1 MFVPVRDRPFPPIL
15 DGSPRKTTSPV
26 GPFRRPETGSVMRF
40 IGSGKCPPLLKESA
54 FEAVNNG
61 RSARTQPL
69 NSQRNASQN
78 APMSTHEFDIKNI
91 RLLLVEDN
99 PADARVVERH
109 LKDAGLT
116 NVMSEWVQTAA
127 DAADRLQKVEYDLVL
142 LDLGLPDAQGLQA
155 LRALRSVA
163 DLTPII
169 VLTGSDDYK
178 QGLIAVREGAQ
189 DYLEKRRVNAGMLS
203 RIVSYSVERNSF
215 HRDLVRATRRY
226 QDLFNNVPVALFTAG
241 PDGVLKT
248 ANAACVKL
256 LACAGVPLEQV
267 NFLDLLA
274 ETGKRAHFL
283 DLMTRQRMVEG
294 WETVLQDCK
303 GNKLHVLIHTAP
315 LYAASQAFA
324 GFEGCIA
331 DISMLKQTLE
341 ERDRLEDNLRQA
353 QKLEAIG
360 QLAAGIAHEIN
371 TPTQYVGDNLR
382 FLKESFGEL
391 DSLLTKL
398 VEVGGTPARALLA
411 EADFD
416 YLKEEIPRAL
426 NQSLEGVD
434 RVAKIVRAMKEFS
447 HPAREKT
454 ATDLNRAIQS
464 TITVASNEWKYV
476 AEVEMDLDSNLP
488 TVHCSPAEFNQVVL
502 NMVVNAAHAI
512 ADVVGD
518 GGKGKG
524 KIRVKTR
531 PDGEW
536 AVVEI
541 SDTGAGMPAHV
552 QQRIFEP
559 FFTTKEVG
567 KGTGQGLA
575 IAHNVIVDKHNG
587 TIKVVSAPGKGTTFI
602 IRLPI
607 GGAKTEADA
616 AAGAAA

>member
-1 MFVPVRDRPFPPIL
+1 
-15 DGSPRKTTSPV
+15 
-26 GPFRRPETGSVMRF
+26 
-40 IGSGKCPPLLKESA
+40 
-54 FEAVNNG
+54 
-61 RSARTQPL
+61 
-69 NSQRNASQN
+69 
-78 APMSTHEFDIKNI
+78 MSSDDFDIRKI

-109 LKDAGLT
+109 LKDAGL
-116 NVMSEWVQTAA
+116 NEVDCEWVQTAA
-127 DAADRLQKVEYDLVL
+127 DAADRLCKFEYDLVL
-142 LDLGLPDAQGLQA
+142 LDLGLPDATGLQA
-155 LRALRSVA
+155 LRALKAIA

-178 QGLIAVREGAQ
+178 QGLSAVREGAQ

-203 RIVSYSVERNSF
+203 RIVSYSVERNNF

-226 QDLFNNVPVALFTAG
+226 QDLFNNVPVALFTANK
-241 PDGVLKT
+241 DGALKT
-248 ANAACVKL
+248 ANAACMKL
-256 LACAGVPLEQV
+256 LACQGIALDQV
-267 NFLDLLA
+267 NFLDLLFEPA
-274 ETGKRAHFL
+274 KRSHFL
-283 DLMTRQRMVEG
+283 DLISRQRMVES
-294 WETVLQDCK
+294 WETPLHDCRGNTLNVLV
-303 GNKLHVLIHTAP
+303 NAAP
-315 LYAASQAFA
+315 LYESSQAFA
-324 GFEGCIA
+324 GWEGCIT

-391 DSLLTKL
+391 DGLLEQL
-398 VEVGGTPARALLA
+398 VEAGGAPARKALDA
-411 EADFD
+411 ADFD

-476 AEVEMDLDSNLP
+476 AEVELDLDSNLP
-488 TVHCSPAEFNQVVL
+488 QVHCSPAEFNPVVL
-502 NMVVNAAHAI
+502 NIVVNAAHAI
-512 ADVVGD
+512 GDVVGD

-531 PDGEW
+531 PDGDW
-536 AVVEI
+536 AIVEI
-541 SDTGAGMPAHV
+541 SDSGCGMPQHI
-552 QQRIFEP
+552 QQRIFDP

-575 IAHNVIVDKHNG
+575 IAHNVIVDKHGG
-587 TIKVVSAPGKGTTFI
+587 TIKVVSSPGAGTTFI

-607 GGAKTEADA
+607 GGAKTDNES

>member
-1 MFVPVRDRPFPPIL
+1 
-15 DGSPRKTTSPV
+15 
-26 GPFRRPETGSVMRF
+26 
-40 IGSGKCPPLLKESA
+40 
-54 FEAVNNG
+54 
-61 RSARTQPL
+61 
-69 NSQRNASQN
+69 
-78 APMSTHEFDIKNI
+78 MSTNEFELRHI

-109 LKDAGLT
+109 LKDAGLNHVT
-116 NVMSEWVQTAA
+116 TETVQTASE
-127 DAADRLQKVEYDLVL
+127 AAQRLQEVEYDLVL
-142 LDLGLPDAQGLQA
+142 LDLGLPDATGLQA
-155 LRALRSVA
+155 LRALKSVA

-178 QGLIAVREGAQ
+178 QGLVAVREGAQ
-189 DYLEKRRVNAGMLS
+189 DYLEKRRVNAAMLS
-203 RIVSYSVERNSF
+203 RIVSYSVERNNF

-226 QDLFNNVPVALFTAG
+226 QDLFNNVPVALFTARH
-241 PDGVLKT
+241 DGVLKT
-248 ANAACVKL
+248 ANAAFIKL
-256 LACAGVPLEQV
+256 IGSSGTPTTKL
-267 NFLDLLA
+267 NFLDLLY
-274 ETGKRAHFL
+274 EPGRRAHFL
-283 DLMTRQRMVEG
+283 DLMSRQRTVEG
-294 WETVLQDCK
+294 WETSIRDCK
-303 GNKLHVLIHTAP
+303 GGELHVLINAAP
-315 LYAASQAFA
+315 LYDSTQALE
-324 GFEGCIA
+324 GWEGCVT

-391 DSLLTKL
+391 DALLGQL
-398 VEVGGTPARALLA
+398 VETGGAPARQALG

-476 AEVEMDLDSNLP
+476 ADLDMDLDTNLP
-488 TVHCSPAEFNQVVL
+488 AVHCSPAEFNQVVL

-512 ADVVGD
+512 SDVVGD

-531 PDGEW
+531 ADGDW

-541 SDTGAGMPAHV
+541 GDTGSGMPAHV

-559 FFTTKEVG
+559 FFTTKDVG

-575 IAHNVIVDKHNG
+575 IAHNVIVDKHAG
-587 TIKVVSAPGKGTTFI
+587 FIKVTSSPGAGTTFT

-607 GGAKTEADA
+607 GGIKSEAETA
-616 AAGAAA
+616 SAGAAA

>member
-1 MFVPVRDRPFPPIL
+1 
-15 DGSPRKTTSPV
+15 
-26 GPFRRPETGSVMRF
+26 
-40 IGSGKCPPLLKESA
+40 
-54 FEAVNNG
+54 
-61 RSARTQPL
+61 
-69 NSQRNASQN
+69 
-78 APMSTHEFDIKNI
+78 MSTKEFDIKSI

-99 PADARVVERH
+99 AADARVVERH
-109 LKDAGLT
+109 LKDAGLNET
-116 NVMSEWVQTAA
+116 TCDWVQTAA
-127 DAADRLQKVEYDLVL
+127 DASERLQKVEYDLVL
-142 LDLGLPDAQGLQA
+142 LDLGLPDASGLQA
-155 LRALRSVA
+155 LRALRAVA

-178 QGLIAVREGAQ
+178 QGLVAVREGAQ

-203 RIVSYSVERNSF
+203 RIVSYSVERSSF

-226 QDLFNNVPVALFTAG
+226 QDLFNNVPVALFTAER
-241 PDGVLKT
+241 DGKLKT
-248 ANAACVKL
+248 ANAAFVKL
-256 LACAGVPLEQV
+256 IGSAGVPTADL
-267 NFLDLLA
+267 NFLDLLFEPA
-274 ETGKRAHFL
+274 RRSHFL
-283 DLMTRQRMVEG
+283 DLMSGQGMVEG
-294 WETVLQDCK
+294 WETLIRDCK
-303 GNKLHVLIHTAP
+303 ANQLHVLVNAAP
-315 LYAASQAFA
+315 LYDASQAFA
-324 GFEGCIA
+324 GWEGCIT
-331 DISMLKQTLE
+331 DISILRQTLE

-391 DSLLTKL
+391 DTLLTQLVDLGGEPAGKL
-398 VEVGGTPARALLA
+398 LG

-476 AEVEMDLDSNLP
+476 AEVEMDLDANLP
-488 TVHCSPAEFNQVVL
+488 SVHCSPAEFNQVVL
-502 NMVVNAAHAI
+502 NIVVNAAHAI
-512 ADVVGD
+512 SDVVGD

-531 PDGEW
+531 PEGEW
-536 AVVEI
+536 AIIEI
-541 SDTGAGMPAHV
+541 SDSGAGMPAHV

-575 IAHNVIVDKHNG
+575 IAHNVIVDKHGG
-587 TIKVVSAPGKGTTFI
+587 TIKVASAPGKGTTFT

-607 GGAKTEADA
+607 GGMKTEPE
-616 AAGAAA
+616 GASEAVA

>member
-1 MFVPVRDRPFPPIL
+1 
-15 DGSPRKTTSPV
+15 
-26 GPFRRPETGSVMRF
+26 
-40 IGSGKCPPLLKESA
+40 
-54 FEAVNNG
+54 
-61 RSARTQPL
+61 
-69 NSQRNASQN
+69 
-78 APMSTHEFDIKNI
+78 MSTNEVEMMKNI

-99 PADARVVERH
+99 AADARVVERH
-109 LKDAGLT
+109 LKDAGLNQVNCEVVT
-116 NVMSEWVQTAA
+116 TAA
-127 DAADRLQKVEYDLVL
+127 EATDRLQKVEYDLVL
-142 LDLGLPDAQGLQA
+142 LDLGLPDATGLEA
-155 LRALRSVA
+155 LRALRAVA

-178 QGLIAVREGAQ
+178 QGLVAVREGAQ

-203 RIVSYSVERNSF
+203 RVVSYSVERNMF

-226 QDLFNNVPVALFTAG
+226 QDLFNNVPVALFTANH
-241 PDGVLKT
+241 DGVLKT
-248 ANAACVKL
+248 ANAACMKM
-256 LACAGVPLEQV
+256 LACQGAPLAKV
-267 NFLDLLA
+267 NFLDLL
-274 ETGKRAHFL
+274 EPGKRALFL
-283 DLMTRQRMVEG
+283 EQMSRQRMVEG
-294 WETVLQDCK
+294 WETTISDCK
-303 GNKLHVLIHTAP
+303 GSKLHVLVNTAP
-315 LYAASQAFA
+315 LYDATQAFA
-324 GFEGCIA
+324 GWEGSLT
-331 DISMLKQTLE
+331 DISILKQTLE
-341 ERDRLEDNLRQA
+341 DRDRLEDNLRQA

-391 DSLLTKL
+391 DSLLGQLVKL
-398 VEVGGTPARALLA
+398 GGTPASKLLGD
-411 EADFD
+411 ADFD

-476 AEVEMDLDSNLP
+476 AEVDMDLDANLP
-488 TVHCSPAEFNQVVL
+488 AVHCSPAEFNQVVL

-512 ADVVGD
+512 GDVVGD
-518 GGKGKG
+518 GAKGKG
-524 KIRVKTR
+524 KIKVKTR

-541 SDTGAGMPAHV
+541 SDSGCGMPPHI
-552 QQRIFEP
+552 QQRIFDP

-575 IAHNVIVDKHNG
+575 IAHNVVVDKHGG
-587 TIKVVSAPGKGTTFI
+587 TIKVVSSPGKGTTFI

-607 GGAKTEADA
+607 GGKSEPE

>member
-1 MFVPVRDRPFPPIL
+1 
-15 DGSPRKTTSPV
+15 
-26 GPFRRPETGSVMRF
+26 
-40 IGSGKCPPLLKESA
+40 
-54 FEAVNNG
+54 
-61 RSARTQPL
+61 
-69 NSQRNASQN
+69 
-78 APMSTHEFDIKNI
+78 MSTNEVEMMKNI

-99 PADARVVERH
+99 AADARVVERH
-109 LKDAGLT
+109 LKDAGLNQVNCDVVT
-116 NVMSEWVQTAA
+116 TAGE
-127 DAADRLQKVEYDLVL
+127 AAMRLQQVEYDLVL
-142 LDLGLPDAQGLQA
+142 LDLGLPDATGLEA
-155 LRALRSVA
+155 LRALRAVA

-203 RIVSYSVERNSF
+203 RVVSYSVERNTF

-226 QDLFNNVPVALFTAG
+226 QDLFNNVPVALFTVNH
-241 PDGVLKT
+241 DGTFKT
-248 ANAACVKL
+248 ANAACMKM
-256 LACAGVPLEQV
+256 LACQGIPLGKV
-267 NFLDLLA
+267 NFLDLLF
-274 ETGKRAHFL
+274 EPGKRAHFL
-283 DLMTRQRMVEG
+283 DTMTRQRMVEG
-294 WETVLQDCK
+294 WETTLQDCK
-303 GNKLHVLIHTAP
+303 GSKLHVLVNTAP
-315 LYAASQAFA
+315 LYDASGAFA
-324 GFEGCIA
+324 GWEGSLT

-391 DSLLTKL
+391 DSLLTQL
-398 VEVGGTPARALLA
+398 VKVGGAPAGKLLGD
-411 EADFD
+411 ADFD

-476 AEVEMDLDSNLP
+476 AEVEMDLDANLP
-488 TVHCSPAEFNQVVL
+488 SVHCSPAEFNQVVL

-512 ADVVGD
+512 GDVVGD
-518 GGKGKG
+518 GAKGKG

-536 AVVEI
+536 AVIEI
-541 SDTGAGMPAHV
+541 SDSGCGMPPHI
-552 QQRIFEP
+552 QQRIFDP

-575 IAHNVIVDKHNG
+575 IAHNVVVDKHGG
-587 TIKVVSAPGKGTTFI
+587 TIKVSSTPGQGTTFI

-607 GGAKTEADA
+607 GGMKSEPE

>member
-1 MFVPVRDRPFPPIL
+1 
-15 DGSPRKTTSPV
+15 
-26 GPFRRPETGSVMRF
+26 
-40 IGSGKCPPLLKESA
+40 
-54 FEAVNNG
+54 
-61 RSARTQPL
+61 
-69 NSQRNASQN
+69 
-78 APMSTHEFDIKNI
+78 MSTNEFEIRDI

-109 LKDAGLT
+109 LKDAGLNRVT
-116 NVMSEWVQTAA
+116 SDWVQTAA
-127 DAADRLQKVEYDLVL
+127 DAAQRLTTTEYDLVL
-142 LDLGLPDAQGLQA
+142 LDLGLPDATGLQA
-155 LRALRSVA
+155 LRALRAIA

-178 QGLIAVREGAQ
+178 QGLSAVREGAQ

-203 RIVSYSVERNSF
+203 RIVSYSVERNNF

-226 QDLFNNVPVALFTAG
+226 QDLFNNVPVALFTANH
-241 PDGVLKT
+241 DGMLKT
-248 ANAACVKL
+248 ANAACQKL
-256 LACAGVPLEQV
+256 LSCQGIPLDKV
-267 NFLDLLA
+267 NFLDMLFEPA
-274 ETGKRAHFL
+274 KRAHFL
-283 DLMTRQRMVEG
+283 DLMSRQRMVEG
-294 WETVLQDCK
+294 WETTIKDSR
-303 GNKLHVLIHTAP
+303 GETLHVLINTAP
-315 LYAASQAFA
+315 LYDSNQAFA
-324 GFEGCIA
+324 GWEGCLA

-341 ERDRLEDNLRQA
+341 ERDRLEDNLRSA

-391 DSLLTKL
+391 DTILAQL
-398 VEVGGTPARALLA
+398 VLAGGEPASKLLA

-426 NQSLEGVD
+426 AQSLEGVD

-476 AEVEMDLDSNLP
+476 AEIEMDLDANLP
-488 TVHCSPAEFNQVVL
+488 AVHCSPAEFNQVVL

-524 KIRVKTR
+524 KITVRTR

-541 SDTGAGMPAHV
+541 KDSGSGMPPHV
-552 QQRIFEP
+552 QQRIFDP

-575 IAHNVIVDKHNG
+575 IAHNVIVDKHGG
-587 TIKVVSAPGKGTTFI
+587 TIKVTSAPGAGTTFT

-607 GGAKTEADA
+607 GGAKSELE

>member
-1 MFVPVRDRPFPPIL
+1 MAGRAAPLFP
-15 DGSPRKTTSPV
+15 SRHTS
-26 GPFRRPETGSVMRF
+26 
-40 IGSGKCPPLLKESA
+40 
-54 FEAVNNG
+54 
-61 RSARTQPL
+61 Q
-69 NSQRNASQN
+69 
-78 APMSTHEFDIKNI
+78 APMSTNEVELMKSI

-99 PADARVVERH
+99 AADARVVERH
-109 LKDAGLT
+109 LKDAGL
-116 NVMSEWVQTAA
+116 NDVNSDWVQTAA
-127 DAADRLQKVEYDLVL
+127 QAAERLQTVEYDLVL
-142 LDLGLPDAQGLQA
+142 LDLGLPDASGLEA
-155 LRALRSVA
+155 LRALRAVA

-169 VLTGSDDYK
+169 VLTGSDDCK
-178 QGLIAVREGAQ
+178 QGLLAVREGAQ

-203 RIVSYSVERNSF
+203 RIVSYSVERSTA

-226 QDLFNNVPVALFTAG
+226 QDLFNNVPVALFTANQ
-241 PDGVLKT
+241 DGALKT
-248 ANAACVKL
+248 INASCVKL
-256 LACAGVPLEQV
+256 LSCQGLPPGKV
-267 NFLDLLA
+267 NFLDLLF
-274 ETGKRAHFL
+274 EPGRRAHFL
-283 DLMTRQRMVEG
+283 DLMSRQRMVEG
-294 WETVLQDCK
+294 WETTIQDCK
-303 GNKLHVLIHTAP
+303 GKQLHVLINTAP
-315 LYAASQAFA
+315 LYDGNQAFA
-324 GFEGCIA
+324 GWEGCIT

-391 DSLLTKL
+391 DILLAQL
-398 VEVGGTPARALLA
+398 VNVGGEPASELLG

-476 AEVEMDLDSNLP
+476 AEVEMDLDAELP
-488 TVHCSPAEFNQVVL
+488 QVHCSPAEFNQVVL

-512 ADVVGD
+512 GDVVGD
-518 GGKGKG
+518 GAKGKG
-524 KIRVKTR
+524 KIKVRTR
-531 PDGEW
+531 SDGEW

-541 SDTGAGMPAHV
+541 SDSGCGMPPHI
-552 QQRIFEP
+552 QQRIFDP

-575 IAHNVIVDKHNG
+575 IAHNVVVDKHGG
-587 TIKVVSAPGKGTTFI
+587 TIKVVSAPGQGTTFV

-607 GGAKTEADA
+607 GGKSEPE

>member
-1 MFVPVRDRPFPPIL
+1 
-15 DGSPRKTTSPV
+15 
-26 GPFRRPETGSVMRF
+26 
-40 IGSGKCPPLLKESA
+40 
-54 FEAVNNG
+54 
-61 RSARTQPL
+61 
-69 NSQRNASQN
+69 
-78 APMSTHEFDIKNI
+78 
-91 RLLLVEDN
+91 
-99 PADARVVERH
+99 
-109 LKDAGLT
+109 
-116 NVMSEWVQTAA
+116 
-127 DAADRLQKVEYDLVL
+127 
-142 LDLGLPDAQGLQA
+142 
-155 LRALRSVA
+155 
-163 DLTPII
+163 
-169 VLTGSDDYK
+169 
-178 QGLIAVREGAQ
+178 
-189 DYLEKRRVNAGMLS
+189 
-203 RIVSYSVERNSF
+203 
-215 HRDLVRATRRY
+215 
-226 QDLFNNVPVALFTAG
+226 
-241 PDGVLKT
+241 
-248 ANAACVKL
+248 
-256 LACAGVPLEQV
+256 
-267 NFLDLLA
+267 
-274 ETGKRAHFL
+274 
-283 DLMTRQRMVEG
+283 MVEG

-303 GNKLHVLIHTAP
+303 GEKLHVLINTAP
-315 LYAASQAFA
+315 LYGSSQAFA

-398 VEVGGTPARALLA
+398 VEVGGAPASALLA

-476 AEVEMDLDSNLP
+476 AEVDMDLDSNLP

-541 SDTGAGMPAHV
+541 SDTGAGMPAHI

-575 IAHNVIVDKHNG
+575 IAHNVIVDKHGG

>member
-1 MFVPVRDRPFPPIL
+1 MATV
-15 DGSPRKTTSPV
+15 
-26 GPFRRPETGSVMRF
+26 
-40 IGSGKCPPLLKESA
+40 A
-54 FEAVNNG
+54 NG
-61 RSARTQPL
+61 RIGCAMGFHTVSY
-69 NSQRNASQN
+69 
-78 APMSTHEFDIKNI
+78 APMSTNEIELKSI

-109 LKDAGLT
+109 LKDAGLAT
-116 NVMSEWVQTAA
+116 VACDIVQTAGE
-127 DAADRLQKVEYDLVL
+127 AAERLQSVEYDLVL
-142 LDLGLPDAQGLQA
+142 LDLGLPDATGLQA
-155 LRALRSVA
+155 LRALRAVA

-178 QGLIAVREGAQ
+178 QGLVAVREGAQ

-203 RIVSYSVERNSF
+203 RVVSYSVERNTF

-226 QDLFNNVPVALFTAG
+226 QDLFNNVPVALFTANH
-241 PDGVLKT
+241 DGVLKT
-248 ANAACVKL
+248 ANAACVKM
-256 LACAGVPLEQV
+256 LACQGIPLGKV
-267 NFLDLLA
+267 NFLDLLFEPA
-274 ETGKRAHFL
+274 RRAHFL
-283 DLMTRQRMVEG
+283 DMLSTQRMVEG
-294 WETVLQDCK
+294 WETVIQDCK
-303 GNKLHVLIHTAP
+303 GKQLHVIVNTAP
-315 LYAASQAFA
+315 QYDAAQAFA
-324 GFEGCIA
+324 GWEGCIT

-391 DSLLTKL
+391 DGLLANL
-398 VEVGGTPARALLA
+398 VKVGGAPASKLLA
-411 EADFD
+411 DADFD

-476 AEVEMDLDSNLP
+476 AEVEMDLDGNLP
-488 TVHCSPAEFNQVVL
+488 AVHCSPAEFNQVVL

-512 ADVVGD
+512 GDVVGD
-518 GGKGKG
+518 GANGKG
-524 KIRVKTR
+524 KIRVRTR

-541 SDTGAGMPAHV
+541 SDSGCGMPPHI
-552 QQRIFEP
+552 QQRIFDP

-575 IAHNVIVDKHNG
+575 IAHNVIVDKHGG
-587 TIKVVSAPGKGTTFI
+587 TIKVSSAPGKGTTFT

-607 GGAKTEADA
+607 GGVKDSES

>member
-1 MFVPVRDRPFPPIL
+1 
-15 DGSPRKTTSPV
+15 
-26 GPFRRPETGSVMRF
+26 
-40 IGSGKCPPLLKESA
+40 
-54 FEAVNNG
+54 
-61 RSARTQPL
+61 
-69 NSQRNASQN
+69 
-78 APMSTHEFDIKNI
+78 MSTNEVELMKSI

-99 PADARVVERH
+99 AADARVVERH
-109 LKDAGLT
+109 LKDAGL
-116 NVMSEWVQTAA
+116 NDVNCDWVQTAA
-127 DAADRLQKVEYDLVL
+127 QAAERLQTVEYDLVL
-142 LDLGLPDAQGLQA
+142 LDLGLPDATGLEA
-155 LRALRSVA
+155 LRALRAVA

-189 DYLEKRRVNAGMLS
+189 DYLEKRRVNAAMLS
-203 RIVSYSVERNSF
+203 RIVAYSVERSTA

-226 QDLFNNVPVALFTAG
+226 QDLFNNVPVALFTANQ
-241 PDGVLKT
+241 DGVLKT
-248 ANAACVKL
+248 ANASCVKL
-256 LACAGVPLEQV
+256 LSCQGMPPGKV
-267 NFLDLLA
+267 NFLDLLF
-274 ETGKRAHFL
+274 EPGRRAHFL
-283 DLMTRQRMVEG
+283 DLMSRQRMVEG
-294 WETVLQDCK
+294 WETVILDCK
-303 GNKLHVLIHTAP
+303 GKQLHVLVNTAP
-315 LYAASQAFA
+315 LYDSNQAFA
-324 GFEGCIA
+324 GWEGCIT
-331 DISMLKQTLE
+331 DISVLRQTLE

-391 DSLLTKL
+391 AGLLAQL
-398 VEVGGTPARALLA
+398 VKVGGAPAGKLLA
-411 EADFD
+411 DADFD

-434 RVAKIVRAMKEFS
+434 RVAKIVRAMKEFA

-476 AEVEMDLDSNLP
+476 AEIEMDLDPNLP
-488 TVHCSPAEFNQVVL
+488 SVHCSPAEFNQVVL

-512 ADVVGD
+512 GDVVGD

-531 PDGEW
+531 PEGDW
-536 AVVEI
+536 AVIEI
-541 SDTGAGMPAHV
+541 TDSGCGMPPHI
-552 QQRIFEP
+552 QQRIFDP

-575 IAHNVIVDKHNG
+575 IAHNVIVDKHAG
-587 TIKVVSAPGKGTTFI
+587 TIKVVSSPGAGTTFV

-607 GGAKTEADA
+607 GGMKSEPE

>member
-1 MFVPVRDRPFPPIL
+1 MSAPQKRIFIP
-15 DGSPRKTTSPV
+15 SPQV
-26 GPFRRPETGSVMRF
+26 
-40 IGSGKCPPLLKESA
+40 
-54 FEAVNNG
+54 
-61 RSARTQPL
+61 Q
-69 NSQRNASQN
+69 
-78 APMSTHEFDIKNI
+78 APMSTNESEAKII

-99 PADARVVERH
+99 AADARVVDRH

-116 NVMSEWVQTAA
+116 NVTCDWVQTAA
-127 DAADRLQKVEYDLVL
+127 DAMQRLQTVEYDLVL

-155 LRALRSVA
+155 LRAVRAVA

-178 QGLIAVREGAQ
+178 QGLVAVREGAQ

-203 RIVSYSVERNSF
+203 RIVAYSVERASF
-215 HRDLVRATRRY
+215 NRDLVRATRRY
-226 QDLFNNVPVALFTAG
+226 QDLFNNVPVALFTANN
-241 PDGVLKT
+241 DGTFRT
-248 ANAACVKL
+248 ANAAFLKLIAAPGVK
-256 LACAGVPLEQV
+256 PSDI
-267 NFLDLLA
+267 NFLDLML
-274 ETGKRAHFL
+274 EPGKRAHFL
-283 DLMTRQRMVEG
+283 DLMSRQRTVEN
-294 WETVLQDCK
+294 WETIIRSSN
-303 GNKLHVLIHTAP
+303 GEKLHVLVNAAP
-315 LYAASQAFA
+315 MYDGSRSLT
-324 GFEGCIA
+324 GWEGCVT
-331 DISMLKQTLE
+331 DISMLKQALE

-391 DSLLTKL
+391 DGLLTHLVKL
-398 VEVGGTPARALLA
+398 GGGPAGKMLA
-411 EADFD
+411 DADFD

-476 AEVEMDLDSNLP
+476 AEVEMDLDSNMP
-488 TVHCSPAEFNQVVL
+488 AVHCSPAEFNQVVL
-502 NMVVNAAHAI
+502 NIVVNAAHAI
-512 ADVVGD
+512 SDVVGD

-531 PDGEW
+531 SEGDW
-536 AVVEI
+536 AIIEI
-541 SDTGAGMPAHV
+541 ADSGAGMPAHV
-552 QQRIFEP
+552 QQRIFDP

-575 IAHNVIVDKHNG
+575 IAHNVIVDKHGG
-587 TIKVVSAPGKGTTFI
+587 TIKVASAPGKGTTFT

-607 GGAKTEADA
+607 GGMKSDADNSAEA
-616 AAGAAA
+616 AA

>member
-1 MFVPVRDRPFPPIL
+1 
-15 DGSPRKTTSPV
+15 
-26 GPFRRPETGSVMRF
+26 
-40 IGSGKCPPLLKESA
+40 
-54 FEAVNNG
+54 
-61 RSARTQPL
+61 
-69 NSQRNASQN
+69 
-78 APMSTHEFDIKNI
+78 MSTNDFEIRDI

-109 LKDAGLT
+109 LKDAGLNRVT
-116 NVMSEWVQTAA
+116 SDWVQTAA
-127 DAADRLQKVEYDLVL
+127 DAAQRLTTTEYDLVL
-142 LDLGLPDAQGLQA
+142 LDLGLPDATGLQA
-155 LRALRSVA
+155 LRALRAIA

-178 QGLIAVREGAQ
+178 QGLSAVREGAQ

-203 RIVSYSVERNSF
+203 RIVSYSVERNNF

-226 QDLFNNVPVALFTAG
+226 QDLFNNVPVALFTANH
-241 PDGVLKT
+241 DGSLKT

-256 LACAGVPLEQV
+256 LSCQGIPLEKV
-267 NFLDLLA
+267 NFLDLLF
-274 ETGKRAHFL
+274 EPGKRAHFL
-283 DLMTRQRMVEG
+283 DLMARQRMVEG
-294 WETVLQDCK
+294 WETTIQDCR
-303 GNKLHVLIHTAP
+303 GDKLHVLINTAT
-315 LYAASQAFA
+315 LYGTAQSFV
-324 GFEGCIA
+324 GWEGCIA

-382 FLKESFGEL
+382 FLKESFGEM
-391 DSLLTKL
+391 DT
-398 VEVGGTPARALLA
+398 LLA
-411 EADFD
+411 QLVMTGGEPASKLLSEADFD

-476 AEVEMDLDSNLP
+476 AEIEMDLDANLP
-488 TVHCSPAEFNQVVL
+488 AVHCSPAEFNQVVL
-502 NMVVNAAHAI
+502 NIVVNAAHAI

-524 KIRVKTR
+524 KITVRTR
-531 PDGEW
+531 SDGEW
-536 AVVEI
+536 AIVEI
-541 SDTGAGMPAHV
+541 KDSGAGMPPHI
-552 QQRIFEP
+552 QQRIFDP

-575 IAHNVIVDKHNG
+575 IAHNVIVDKHGG
-587 TIKVVSAPGKGTTFI
+587 TIKVASAPGAGTTFT

-607 GGAKTEADA
+607 GGVKSEPES

>member
-1 MFVPVRDRPFPPIL
+1 
-15 DGSPRKTTSPV
+15 
-26 GPFRRPETGSVMRF
+26 
-40 IGSGKCPPLLKESA
+40 
-54 FEAVNNG
+54 
-61 RSARTQPL
+61 
-69 NSQRNASQN
+69 
-78 APMSTHEFDIKNI
+78 MSTNEVEMMKNI

-99 PADARVVERH
+99 AADARVVERH
-109 LKDAGLT
+109 LKDAGLNQVNCDVVT
-116 NVMSEWVQTAA
+116 TAGE
-127 DAADRLQKVEYDLVL
+127 AALRLQQVEYDLVL
-142 LDLGLPDAQGLQA
+142 LDLGLPDATGLEA
-155 LRALRSVA
+155 LRALRAVA

-203 RIVSYSVERNSF
+203 RVVSYSVERNTF

-226 QDLFNNVPVALFTAG
+226 QDLFNNVPVALFT
-241 PDGVLKT
+241 D
-248 ANAACVKL
+248 
-256 LACAGVPLEQV
+256 
-267 NFLDLLA
+267 FLDLLF
-274 ETGKRAHFL
+274 EPGKRAHFL
-283 DLMTRQRMVEG
+283 DTMTRQRMVEG
-294 WETVLQDCK
+294 WETTLQDCK
-303 GNKLHVLIHTAP
+303 GSKLHVLVNTAP
-315 LYAASQAFA
+315 LYDASGAFA
-324 GFEGCIA
+324 GWEGSLT

-391 DSLLTKL
+391 DSLLTQL
-398 VEVGGTPARALLA
+398 VKVGGAPAGKLLG

-476 AEVEMDLDSNLP
+476 AEVDMDLDANLP
-488 TVHCSPAEFNQVVL
+488 SVHCSPAEFNQVVL

-512 ADVVGD
+512 GDVVGD
-518 GGKGKG
+518 GAKGKG

-531 PDGEW
+531 SDGEW
-536 AVVEI
+536 AVIEI
-541 SDTGAGMPAHV
+541 SDSGCGMPPHI
-552 QQRIFEP
+552 QQRIFDP

-575 IAHNVIVDKHNG
+575 IAHNVVVDKHGG
-587 TIKVVSAPGKGTTFI
+587 TIKVSSTPGQGTTFV

-607 GGAKTEADA
+607 GGMKSEPE

>member
-1 MFVPVRDRPFPPIL
+1 
-15 DGSPRKTTSPV
+15 
-26 GPFRRPETGSVMRF
+26 
-40 IGSGKCPPLLKESA
+40 
-54 FEAVNNG
+54 
-61 RSARTQPL
+61 
-69 NSQRNASQN
+69 
-78 APMSTHEFDIKNI
+78 MSTSEFELKNI

-109 LKDAGLT
+109 LKDAGLVHVT
-116 NVMSEWVQTAA
+116 TDTVQTAA
-127 DAADRLQKVEYDLVL
+127 DAAQRLQTVEYDLVL
-142 LDLGLPDAQGLQA
+142 LDLGLPDATGLQA
-155 LRALRSVA
+155 LRALKSVA

-178 QGLIAVREGAQ
+178 QGLLAVREGAQ

-226 QDLFNNVPVALFTAG
+226 QDLFNNVPVALFTARH
-241 PDGVLKT
+241 DGSLKT
-248 ANAACVKL
+248 ANAAFVKL
-256 LACAGVPLEQV
+256 MSSSGVPVSQI
-267 NFLDLLA
+267 NFLDLLF
-274 ETGKRAHFL
+274 EPGRRAHFL
-283 DLMTRQRMVEG
+283 DLMSRQRTVEG
-294 WETVLQDCK
+294 WETTIRDCK
-303 GNKLHVLIHTAP
+303 GGELHVLVNAAP
-315 LYAASQAFA
+315 LYDSTQALD
-324 GFEGCIA
+324 GWEGCVT

-391 DSLLTKL
+391 DSVITQM
-398 VEVGGTPARALLA
+398 VDTGGANARKALDD
-411 EADFD
+411 ADFE

-476 AEVEMDLDSNLP
+476 AEMDMDLDANLP
-488 TVHCSPAEFNQVVL
+488 SVHCSPAEFNQVVL
-502 NMVVNAAHAI
+502 NMIVNAAHAI
-512 ADVVGD
+512 TDVVGD

-531 PDGEW
+531 ADGDW
-536 AVVEI
+536 AVVDI
-541 SDTGAGMPAHV
+541 SDSGSGMPAHV

-575 IAHNVIVDKHNG
+575 IAHNVIVDKHGG
-587 TIKVVSAPGKGTTFI
+587 TIKVTSSPGAGTTFT

-607 GGAKTEADA
+607 GGVKTETDSAST
-616 AAGAAA
+616 GAAA

>member
-1 MFVPVRDRPFPPIL
+1 
-15 DGSPRKTTSPV
+15 
-26 GPFRRPETGSVMRF
+26 
-40 IGSGKCPPLLKESA
+40 
-54 FEAVNNG
+54 
-61 RSARTQPL
+61 
-69 NSQRNASQN
+69 
-78 APMSTHEFDIKNI
+78 MSTSEYELQNI

-109 LKDAGLT
+109 LRDAGLNHVLT
-116 NVMSEWVQTAA
+116 DTVQTAA
-127 DAADRLQKVEYDLVL
+127 EAARRLKTAEYDLVL
-142 LDLGLPDAQGLQA
+142 LDLGLPDASGLQA
-155 LRALRSVA
+155 LRALKAVA

-203 RIVSYSVERNSF
+203 RIVSYSVERNNF

-226 QDLFNNVPVALFTAG
+226 QDLFNNVPVALFTANH
-241 PDGVLKT
+241 DGVLRT
-248 ANAACVKL
+248 ANAALVKL
-256 LACAGVPLEQV
+256 IGSNGLPVTQL
-267 NFLDLLA
+267 NFLDMLF
-274 ETGKRAHFL
+274 EPGRRVHFL
-283 DLMTRQRMVEG
+283 DLMARQRTVEG
-294 WETVLQDCK
+294 WETVIRDCK
-303 GNKLHVLIHTAP
+303 GKELHVLVNAAP
-315 LYAASQAFA
+315 LYDSNQELD
-324 GFEGCIA
+324 GWEGSVT
-331 DISMLKQTLE
+331 DISMLKRTLE

-391 DSLLTKL
+391 DSLLEQL
-398 VEVGGTPARALLA
+398 VEAGGAPARKALDD
-411 EADFD
+411 ADFD

-476 AEVEMDLDSNLP
+476 AEMEMDLDAGLP
-488 TVHCSPAEFNQVVL
+488 AVHCSPAEFNQVVL

-518 GGKGKG
+518 GGRGKG
-524 KIRVKTR
+524 KIRVRTR
-531 PDGEW
+531 TDGEW

-541 SDTGAGMPAHV
+541 GDTGSGMPPHV

-575 IAHNVIVDKHNG
+575 IAHNVVVDKHGG
-587 TIKVVSAPGKGTTFI
+587 TIKVASAPGAGTTFT

-607 GGAKTEADA
+607 GGNKSEPDSA

>member
-1 MFVPVRDRPFPPIL
+1 
-15 DGSPRKTTSPV
+15 
-26 GPFRRPETGSVMRF
+26 
-40 IGSGKCPPLLKESA
+40 
-54 FEAVNNG
+54 
-61 RSARTQPL
+61 
-69 NSQRNASQN
+69 
-78 APMSTHEFDIKNI
+78 MSTNEVEMMKNI
-91 RLLLVEDN
+91 RLLLVEDD

-109 LKDAGLT
+109 LKDAGL
-116 NVMSEWVQTAA
+116 NQVNCDVVQTAA
-127 DAADRLQKVEYDLVL
+127 QAAERLQKVEYDLVL
-142 LDLGLPDAQGLQA
+142 LDLGLPDATGLQA
-155 LRALRSVA
+155 LRALRAVA

-203 RIVSYSVERNSF
+203 RVVSYSVERNTF

-226 QDLFNNVPVALFTAG
+226 QDLFNNVPVALFTANQ
-241 PDGVLKT
+241 DGAFKT

-256 LACAGVPLEQV
+256 LACQGIPLGKV
-267 NFLDLLA
+267 NFLDLLF
-274 ETGKRAHFL
+274 EPGKRAHFL
-283 DLMTRQRMVEG
+283 DAMSRQRMVEG
-294 WETVLQDCK
+294 WETEIQTCK
-303 GNKLHVLIHTAP
+303 GEKLHVIIATAP
-315 LYAASQAFA
+315 LYDGAQAFA
-324 GFEGCIA
+324 GWEGCIT

-391 DSLLTKL
+391 NGLLGQL
-398 VEVGGTPARALLA
+398 VKAGGAPASKLLA
-411 EADFD
+411 DADFD

-476 AEVEMDLDSNLP
+476 AEMEMDLDTNLP
-488 TVHCSPAEFNQVVL
+488 SVHCSPAEFNQVVL
-502 NMVVNAAHAI
+502 NIVVNAAHAI
-512 ADVVGD
+512 GDVVGD

-524 KIRVKTR
+524 KITVKTR

-536 AVVEI
+536 ALIEI
-541 SDTGAGMPAHV
+541 SDSGCGMPPHI
-552 QQRIFEP
+552 QQRIFDP

-575 IAHNVIVDKHNG
+575 IAHNVIVDKHGG

-607 GGAKTEADA
+607 GGVKTDSES

>member
-1 MFVPVRDRPFPPIL
+1 
-15 DGSPRKTTSPV
+15 
-26 GPFRRPETGSVMRF
+26 
-40 IGSGKCPPLLKESA
+40 
-54 FEAVNNG
+54 
-61 RSARTQPL
+61 
-69 NSQRNASQN
+69 
-78 APMSTHEFDIKNI
+78 MSTSEFELKNI

-109 LKDAGLT
+109 LKDAGLVHVT
-116 NVMSEWVQTAA
+116 TDTVQTAA
-127 DAADRLQKVEYDLVL
+127 EAAQRLQDVEYDLVL
-142 LDLGLPDAQGLQA
+142 LDLGLPDATGLQA
-155 LRALRSVA
+155 LRALKSVA

-178 QGLIAVREGAQ
+178 QGLLAVREGAQ

-226 QDLFNNVPVALFTAG
+226 QDLFNNVPVALFTARH
-241 PDGVLKT
+241 DGVLKT
-248 ANAACVKL
+248 ANAAFVKL
-256 LACAGVPLEQV
+256 MNSSGVPTTQI
-267 NFLDLLA
+267 NFLDLLF
-274 ETGKRAHFL
+274 EPGRRAHFL
-283 DLMTRQRMVEG
+283 DLMSRQRTVEG
-294 WETVLQDCK
+294 WETTIRDCK
-303 GNKLHVLIHTAP
+303 GGELHVLVNAAP
-315 LYAASQAFA
+315 LYDSTQALD
-324 GFEGCIA
+324 GWEGCVT

-391 DSLLTKL
+391 DSVITQL
-398 VEVGGTPARALLA
+398 VESGGAQARKALDG
-411 EADFD
+411 ADFE

-476 AEVEMDLDSNLP
+476 AEMDMDLDANLP
-488 TVHCSPAEFNQVVL
+488 SVHCSPAEFNQVVL
-502 NMVVNAAHAI
+502 NIIVNAAHAI
-512 ADVVGD
+512 TDVVGD

-524 KIRVKTR
+524 RIGVRTR
-531 PDGEW
+531 AEGDW

-541 SDTGAGMPAHV
+541 SDSGSGMPAHI
-552 QQRIFEP
+552 QQRIFDP

-575 IAHNVIVDKHNG
+575 IAHNVIVDKHG
-587 TIKVVSAPGKGTTFI
+587 GSIKVSSAPGAGTTFT

-607 GGAKTEADA
+607 GGVKTESDTA

>member
-1 MFVPVRDRPFPPIL
+1 
-15 DGSPRKTTSPV
+15 
-26 GPFRRPETGSVMRF
+26 
-40 IGSGKCPPLLKESA
+40 
-54 FEAVNNG
+54 
-61 RSARTQPL
+61 
-69 NSQRNASQN
+69 
-78 APMSTHEFDIKNI
+78 MSTDEFQIQSI

-116 NVMSEWVQTAA
+116 QVNCDIVQTAG
-127 DAADRLQKVEYDLVL
+127 DAAQRLQTCEYDLVL
-142 LDLGLPDAQGLQA
+142 LDLGLPDATGLQA
-155 LRALRSVA
+155 LRALRAVA

-169 VLTGSDDYK
+169 VLTGSDDFR
-178 QGLIAVREGAQ
+178 QGLVAVREGAQ

-203 RIVSYSVERNSF
+203 RVVSYSVERSMF
-215 HRDLVRATRRY
+215 HRDLLRATRRY
-226 QDLFNNVPVALFTAG
+226 QDLFNNVPVALFTANQ
-241 PDGVLKT
+241 DGVLRT

-256 LACAGVPLEQV
+256 LGCQGIPLGQV
-267 NFLDLLA
+267 NFLDLLF
-274 ETGKRAHFL
+274 EPGKRAHFL
-283 DLMTRQRMVEG
+283 DVMSRQRMVES
-294 WETVLQDCK
+294 WETEIQDCR
-303 GNKLHVLIHTAP
+303 GNKLHVMVNTAP
-315 LYAASQAFA
+315 LYNTQRAFL
-324 GFEGCIA
+324 GWEGCLT

-341 ERDRLEDNLRQA
+341 ERDRLETNLRQA

-391 DSLLTKL
+391 DGLLTNL
-398 VEVGGTPARALLA
+398 VKVGGAPAGKLLA
-411 EADFD
+411 DADFD

-476 AEVEMDLDSNLP
+476 ADIEMDLDANLP
-488 TVHCSPAEFNQVVL
+488 AVHCSPAEFNQVVL
-502 NMVVNAAHAI
+502 NIVVNAAHAI
-512 ADVVGD
+512 GDVVGD
-518 GGKGKG
+518 GAKGKG

-541 SDTGAGMPAHV
+541 SDSGAGMPPDV
-552 QQRIFEP
+552 QRRIFEP

-575 IAHNVIVDKHNG
+575 IAHNVIVEKHGG
-587 TIKVVSAPGKGTTFI
+587 TIKVSSAPGKGTTFT

-607 GGAKTEADA
+607 GGVKTESDS
-616 AAGAAA
+616 AGAAA

>member
-1 MFVPVRDRPFPPIL
+1 
-15 DGSPRKTTSPV
+15 
-26 GPFRRPETGSVMRF
+26 
-40 IGSGKCPPLLKESA
+40 
-54 FEAVNNG
+54 
-61 RSARTQPL
+61 
-69 NSQRNASQN
+69 
-78 APMSTHEFDIKNI
+78 MSTNELFDIRNI
-91 RLLLVEDN
+91 RLLLVEDD

-109 LKDAGLT
+109 LKDAGLNQVT
-116 NVMSEWVQTAA
+116 CDWVQSAA
-127 DAADRLQKVEYDLVL
+127 AASERLQKVEYDLVL
-142 LDLGLPDAQGLQA
+142 LDLGLPDATGLQA
-155 LRALRSVA
+155 LTALRAVA

-178 QGLIAVREGAQ
+178 QGLSAVREGAQ

-203 RIVSYSVERNSF
+203 RIVSYSVERNNF

-226 QDLFNNVPVALFTAG
+226 QDLFNNVPVALFTANQ
-241 PDGVLKT
+241 DGALKT

-256 LACAGVPLEQV
+256 LSCQGIPLDKV
-267 NFLDLLA
+267 NFLDLLF
-274 ETGKRAHFL
+274 EPGKRTQFL
-283 DLMTRQRMVEG
+283 DQIARQRAVEH
-294 WETVLQDCK
+294 WETTIQDCK
-303 GNKLHVLIHTAP
+303 GGKLNVLINTAP
-315 LYAASQAFA
+315 LYDAKQSFA
-324 GFEGCIA
+324 GWEGCLT

-391 DSLLTKL
+391 DTLLGQL
-398 VEVGGTPARALLA
+398 VEVGGGPAAKLIG
-411 EADFD
+411 EADFE

-476 AEVEMDLDSNLP
+476 AEIEMDLDAGLP
-488 TVHCSPAEFNQVVL
+488 AVHCSPAEFNQVVL
-502 NMVVNAAHAI
+502 NIVVNAAHAI
-512 ADVVGD
+512 SDVVGD
-518 GGKGKG
+518 GGNGKG
-524 KIRVKTR
+524 KNRVRTR
-531 PDGEW
+531 ADGDF
-536 AVVEI
+536 AVIEI
-541 SDTGAGMPAHV
+541 TDSGSGMPPHV

-575 IAHNVIVDKHNG
+575 IAHNVIVDKHG
-587 TIKVVSAPGKGTTFI
+587 GAIKVTSSPGAGTTFT

-607 GGAKTEADA
+607 GGSKAEAEPV
-616 AAGAAA
+616 AGAAA

>member
-1 MFVPVRDRPFPPIL
+1 M
-15 DGSPRKTTSPV
+15 SY
-26 GPFRRPETGSVMRF
+26 
-40 IGSGKCPPLLKESA
+40 
-54 FEAVNNG
+54 
-61 RSARTQPL
+61 
-69 NSQRNASQN
+69 
-78 APMSTHEFDIKNI
+78 APMSTNEVDLKSI

-99 PADARVVERH
+99 AADARVVERH
-109 LKDAGLT
+109 LKDAGLNHVT
-116 NVMSEWVQTAA
+116 SDWVQTAA

-142 LDLGLPDAQGLQA
+142 LDLGLPDASGLQA
-155 LRALRSVA
+155 LRALRAIA

-178 QGLIAVREGAQ
+178 QGLSAVREGAQ

-203 RIVSYSVERNSF
+203 RVVSYSVERNTF

-226 QDLFNNVPVALFTAG
+226 QDLFNNVPVALFTANQ
-241 PDGVLKT
+241 DGVLKT

-256 LACAGVPLEQV
+256 LSCQGIPLHKV
-267 NFLDLLA
+267 NFLDMLFEPA
-274 ETGKRAHFL
+274 KRAHFL
-283 DLMTRQRMVEG
+283 DSMANQRMVEG
-294 WETVLQDCK
+294 WETAMHDCRGK
-303 GNKLHVLIHTAP
+303 KLHVLVNTAP
-315 LYAASQAFA
+315 LYDSSQSFA
-324 GFEGCIA
+324 GWEGCIT

-391 DSLLTKL
+391 DSMLAQLVKL
-398 VEVGGTPARALLA
+398 GGSPAGKLLA
-411 EADFD
+411 DADFD

-476 AEVEMDLDSNLP
+476 AEVDMDLDTNLP
-488 TVHCSPAEFNQVVL
+488 AVHCSPAEFNQVVL
-502 NMVVNAAHAI
+502 NIVVNAAHAI
-512 ADVVGD
+512 GDVVGD
-518 GGKGKG
+518 GARGKG

-531 PDGEW
+531 PEGDW
-536 AVVEI
+536 AVIEI
-541 SDTGAGMPAHV
+541 SDTGCGMPPHI
-552 QQRIFEP
+552 QQRIFDP

-575 IAHNVIVDKHNG
+575 IAHNVVVDKHG
-587 TIKVVSAPGKGTTFI
+587 GSIKVQSSPGKGTTFI

-607 GGAKTEADA
+607 GGSKSDSDT

>member
-1 MFVPVRDRPFPPIL
+1 
-15 DGSPRKTTSPV
+15 
-26 GPFRRPETGSVMRF
+26 
-40 IGSGKCPPLLKESA
+40 
-54 FEAVNNG
+54 
-61 RSARTQPL
+61 
-69 NSQRNASQN
+69 
-78 APMSTHEFDIKNI
+78 MSTSEFELKTI

-109 LKDAGLT
+109 LKDAGLA
-116 NVMSEWVQTAA
+116 NVVTDLVQTASE
-127 DAADRLQKVEYDLVL
+127 AAERLQQVEYDLVL
-142 LDLGLPDAQGLQA
+142 LDLGLPDATGLQA
-155 LRALRSVA
+155 LRALKSVA

-178 QGLIAVREGAQ
+178 QGLVAVREGAQ

-226 QDLFNNVPVALFTAG
+226 QDLFNNVPVALFTANR
-241 PDGVLKT
+241 DGTLKT
-248 ANAACVKL
+248 ANASFVKL
-256 LACAGVPLEQV
+256 IGSGGTPVARL
-267 NFLDLLA
+267 NFLDLLV
-274 ETGKRAHFL
+274 EPGKRSHFL
-283 DLMTRQRMVEG
+283 DLMSRQRTVEG
-294 WETVLQDCK
+294 WETTIRDAR
-303 GNKLHVLIHTAP
+303 GNELHVIINAAP
-315 LYAASQAFA
+315 LYDATQALE
-324 GFEGCIA
+324 GWEGCVT

-391 DSLLTKL
+391 DSLLEQL
-398 VEVGGTPARALLA
+398 VETGGAPALKALDD
-411 EADFD
+411 ADFD

-476 AEVEMDLDSNLP
+476 AEVEMDLDANLP
-488 TVHCSPAEFNQVVL
+488 AVHCSPAEFNQVVL

-536 AVVEI
+536 AIVEI
-541 SDTGAGMPAHV
+541 SDTGSGMPAHV

-575 IAHNVIVDKHNG
+575 IAHNVIVDKHGG
-587 TIKVVSAPGKGTTFI
+587 TIKVVSSPGAGTTFI

-607 GGAKTEADA
+607 GGSKSESETAS
-616 AAGAAA
+616 AGAAA

>member
-1 MFVPVRDRPFPPIL
+1 
-15 DGSPRKTTSPV
+15 
-26 GPFRRPETGSVMRF
+26 
-40 IGSGKCPPLLKESA
+40 
-54 FEAVNNG
+54 
-61 RSARTQPL
+61 
-69 NSQRNASQN
+69 
-78 APMSTHEFDIKNI
+78 MSTSEFELKNI

-109 LKDAGLT
+109 LKDAGLNHVVT
-116 NVMSEWVQTAA
+116 DTVQTASEA
-127 DAADRLQKVEYDLVL
+127 IARLQQVEYDLVL

-155 LRALRSVA
+155 LRALKAVA

-178 QGLIAVREGAQ
+178 QGLVAVREGAQ

-241 PDGVLKT
+241 HDGGLKT
-248 ANAACVKL
+248 ANAAFVKL
-256 LACAGVPLEQV
+256 IGSAGIPATQI
-267 NFLDLLA
+267 NFLDLLF
-274 ETGKRAHFL
+274 EPGRRAHFL
-283 DLMTRQRMVEG
+283 DLMSRKRAVEG
-294 WETVLQDCK
+294 WETSLRDAK
-303 GNKLHVLIHTAP
+303 GNELHVIVNAAP
-315 LYAASQAFA
+315 LYDASQALE
-324 GFEGCIA
+324 GWEGCVT

-391 DSLLTKL
+391 DSVIEQL
-398 VEVGGTPARALLA
+398 VEAGGGQARKALDD
-411 EADFD
+411 ADFE

-476 AEVEMDLDSNLP
+476 AEMDMDLDANLP
-488 TVHCSPAEFNQVVL
+488 SVHCSPAEFNQVVL
-502 NMVVNAAHAI
+502 NMIVNAAHAI
-512 ADVVGD
+512 TDVVGD

-524 KIRVKTR
+524 KITVKTR
-531 PDGEW
+531 ADGEW
-536 AVVEI
+536 AIVEI
-541 SDTGAGMPAHV
+541 SDTGTGMPLHI
-552 QQRIFEP
+552 QQRIFDP

-575 IAHNVIVDKHNG
+575 IAHNVIVDKHAG
-587 TIKVVSAPGKGTTFI
+587 SIKVTSAPGQGTTFH

-607 GGAKTEADA
+607 GGAKTDAEAST
-616 AAGAAA
+616 GAAA

>member
-1 MFVPVRDRPFPPIL
+1 
-15 DGSPRKTTSPV
+15 
-26 GPFRRPETGSVMRF
+26 
-40 IGSGKCPPLLKESA
+40 
-54 FEAVNNG
+54 
-61 RSARTQPL
+61 
-69 NSQRNASQN
+69 
-78 APMSTHEFDIKNI
+78 MSTNEFDIKSI

-99 PADARVVERH
+99 AADARVVERH
-109 LKDAGLT
+109 LKDAGLNDT
-116 NVMSEWVQTAA
+116 TCDWVQTAA
-127 DAADRLQKVEYDLVL
+127 DAAERLQKVEYDLVL
-142 LDLGLPDAQGLQA
+142 LDLGLPDASGLQA
-155 LRALRSVA
+155 LRALRAVA

-178 QGLIAVREGAQ
+178 QGLVAVREGAQ

-203 RIVSYSVERNSF
+203 RIVSYSVERSSF

-226 QDLFNNVPVALFTAG
+226 QELFNNVPVALFTAER
-241 PDGVLKT
+241 DGKLKT
-248 ANAACVKL
+248 ANAAFVKL
-256 LACAGVPLEQV
+256 IGSGGRAVSDV
-267 NFLDLLA
+267 NFLDLLHEPA
-274 ETGKRAHFL
+274 KRAHFL
-283 DLMTRQRMVEG
+283 DLMSRQRMVEG
-294 WETVLQDCK
+294 WETVIRDC
-303 GNKLHVLIHTAP
+303 NANQLHVLVNAAP
-315 LYAASQAFA
+315 LYDAAQAVA
-324 GFEGCIA
+324 GWEGCIT
-331 DISMLKQTLE
+331 DISILRQTLE

-391 DSLLTKL
+391 DSLLTQL
-398 VEVGGTPARALLA
+398 VDVGGEPAGKLLGD
-411 EADFD
+411 ADFD

-476 AEVEMDLDSNLP
+476 AEVEMDLDNNLP
-488 TVHCSPAEFNQVVL
+488 SVHCSPAEFNQVVL

-531 PDGEW
+531 PEGEW
-536 AVVEI
+536 AIVEI

-575 IAHNVIVDKHNG
+575 IAHNVIVDKHGG
-587 TIKVVSAPGKGTTFI
+587 TIKVASAPGKGTTFT

-607 GGAKTEADA
+607 GGIKSESE
-616 AAGAAA
+616 GAAEAVA